1 MKNKILE
8 NFALKLLAVLCAVL
22 LWLVVLNI
30 SDYTVT
36 VEIKD
41 IPVEQLNGDVLE
53 ELDQIYDVE
62 KGDTVDILVKGRR
75 SIVERLDANDFIAT
89 ADLSTM
95 SITNTVQ
102 IFVEPKDH
110 GLNGD
115 ITITCVDNAM
125 TLSLEEKITVQFP
138 VRINVVG
145 EAKEGYAYVS
155 TVASPNLI
163 TLEGPKSAIGRV
175 TDIAVEVDI
184 SGRSDSFETIGK
196 VYMYD
201 AYGEILEND
210 KIILSD
216 TETKVN
222 MQIYPTKTIEVRI
235 ELAGKPAEGYGVDE
249 VLYQPQ
255 TITVAG
261 PSDKTKQLNE
271 LVIRDISVN
280 GASDSLQTTIDL
292 ADYLPEGIYLAQS
305 NSEVAVNVSIE
316 KQIQNTVSMTE
327 KDITLTGKQS
337 GCTYTVSLSDDFKLT
352 AVGLPK
358 AIETLSMED
367 IHPVIDC
374 STLKNGD
381 NIDVKLIFEDLEG
394 VAFTITGT
402 VDVYVKDVKGN

>member
-1 MKNKILE
+1 MKNKILD
-8 NFALKLLAVLCAVL
+8 NFALKLLAILCAIL

-75 SIVERLDANDFIAT
+75 SIVERLDADDFVAT

-145 EAKEGYAYVS
+145 EAKEGYASVT

-175 TDIAVEVDI
+175 TDVAVEVDI

-196 VYMYD
+196 VHMYD
-201 AYGEILEND
+201 AYGEILDNE

-216 TETKVN
+216 IETKVN

-235 ELAGKPAEGYGVDE
+235 DLAGKPAEGYGVDE

-255 TITVAG
+255 TITIAG
-261 PSDKTKQLNE
+261 PTDKTKQVNE

-280 GASDSLQTTIDL
+280 GANDSLQTTIDL
-292 ADYLPEGIYLAQS
+292 TDYLPEGVYLAQS

-316 KQIQNTVSMTE
+316 KLSQSTVSMTE
-327 KDITLTGKQS
+327 KDITLTDKQS

-358 AIETLSMED
+358 VIETLSIED
-367 IHPVIDC
+367 IHPVVDC

-381 NIDVKLIFEDLEG
+381 NPNVKLIFEDLEG